1 MTWAGMVDSS
11 LGIKTRQYRSTSR
24 AAIKRVLRPEIK
36 RYLKERFELDWRGIH
51 GMPHWWR
58 VLRSGVWI
66 AESECA
72 DIEVVAW
79 FAILHDHCRADD
91 GDDPDHG
98 VRAAEA
104 TQDLL
109 AKGVIEIEQRR
120 AGILLEA
127 IEGHADGCTHRDP
140 TIASCWDADRLDLPR
155 VGVRPVARLLSTA
168 TARRLLT
175 ERSSREPK

>member
-1 MTWAGMVDSS
+1 
-11 LGIKTRQYRSTSR
+11 
-24 AAIKRVLRPEIK
+24 
-36 RYLKERFELDWRGIH
+36 
-51 GMPHWWR
+51 MPHWWR

-66 AESECA
+66 AENEGA

-104 TQDLL
+104 TADLL

-127 IEGHADGCTHRDP
+127 IGGHAEGYTHSDP

-155 VGVRPVARLLSTA
+155 VGVTPATRFLSTA
-168 TARRLLT
+168 TAKRLVT
-175 ERSSREPK
+175 QSFSGDVRQRQEPFSIPNESA